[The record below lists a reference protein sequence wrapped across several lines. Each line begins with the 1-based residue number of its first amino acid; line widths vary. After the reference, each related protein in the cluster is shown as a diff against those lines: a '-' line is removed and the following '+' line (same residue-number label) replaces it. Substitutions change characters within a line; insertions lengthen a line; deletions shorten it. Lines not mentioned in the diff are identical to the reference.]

1 MNMTYETLGEALLMT
16 LEGKLNSVNAV
27 QIEADILA
35 QITRGAHQVLLDLT
49 ALDYISSAGLRVLL
63 IAAKRLHQCGGLLVL
78 CGLQSQIREVL
89 DISGFLSILTVADSR
104 EQGEQEAGGGAGG

>member
-1 MNMTYETLGEALLMT
+1 MNMTCETLGDALLIA
-16 LEGKLNSVNAV
+16 LEGKLNSVNAP
-27 QIEADILA
+27 QTEADMLA

-63 IAAKRLHQCGGLLVL
+63 IVAKRLKQCGGLLVL

-89 DISGFLSILTVADSR
+89 DISGFLAILTVADTR
-104 EQGEQEAGGGAGG
+104 EQGLRHFS